1 VLLTEGDEDLVRVR
15 GLGGELKRGE
25 QRFPWWLLFLGI

>member
-1 VLLTEGDEDLVRVR
+1 VVLTEAGEELVRVR

-25 QRFPWWLLFLGI
+25 TRSPWWLLFIG